1 MSVSSSDGNEWVKNI
16 TEPLIRLSDCR
27 NYVQGTVEYLL
38 NSNVVAVLDYGTG
51 ACDTTAILTIG
62 DKQVEISL
70 AGKNAKPENGM
81 QGGKSK
87 GGKGHK

>member
-1 MSVSSSDGNEWVKNI
+1 MRSSDGNEWAKTI
-16 TEPLIRLSDCR
+16 KDPLIRLGDCR
-27 NYVQGTVEYLL
+27 NYVQGTVEYIL

-51 ACDTTAILTIG
+51 ACDTTALLTVG

-70 AGKNAKPENGM
+70 AGKEAKSENGFPWK
-81 QGGKSK
+81 GKSK